1 MPVSVARTA
10 KRDERGSRR
19 AQDID
24 RHIGARLRERRIALG
39 LTQQQLAELLLGI
52 AYQQLHKYEKGTNR
66 IAAGR
71 LYTIAQ
77 ALGVG
82 AGYFFEGLE
91 QPPPIATPKQRQMLE
106 LARDFARLSRPHQE
120 ALHALAR
127 ALAGTPE
134 GEQPEPEE
142 GARAAA

>member
-39 LTQQQLAELLLGI
+39 LTQQQLAELLGI
-52 AYQQLHKYEKGTNR
+52 AYQQVHKYEKGTNR

-77 ALGVG
+77 AIGVDV
-82 AGYFFEGLE
+82 GYFLEGLK

-106 LARDFARLSRPHQE
+106 LARYFTGLSQRYQE
-120 ALHALAR
+120 ALCELAR
-127 ALAGTPE
+127 ALAGSGGG
-134 GEQPEPEE
+134 GEPEPEE
-142 GARAAA
+142 SREAAAA